1 MTRKGTAGRS
11 PEKHVGAPES
21 GIDKAIKKTKEAFD
35 SENEATDYEDV
46 KGKDE
51 MEDAKEHSKDVANK
65 RTEDIQ
71 RND

>member
-51 MEDAKEHSKDVANK
+51 MEDAKEHSKNVSDNQTGDTH
-65 RTEDIQ
+65 RTE
-71 RND
+71 